1 MSMDI
6 KAPLLS
12 IEHLTLA
19 LPGGADRPHA
29 VRDISL
35 KLEHGEVLCLVGE
48 SGSGKSMLAGAVTGL
63 LPHGT
68 HRQTGRIVFRGED
81 LTQRS
86 ASAMRE
92 IRGRDISMI
101 FQEPMSALNPLQT
114 IGSQIEE
121 TMRVHGVLA
130 RRHER
135 STRAARVVE
144 LLELVGLPQPERL
157 RHAYPFSLSGG
168 QRQRVLI
175 AIALVLEPSLLIAD
189 EPTTALDVTTQ
200 AKILELIR
208 QVQRKRHMGILF
220 ITHDF
225 GVVAEIAD
233 RVAVLERGVLVEY
246 GEAHQVLNHPR
257 HPYTRQLIDAIP
269 HGRFHGRPIADDIPV
284 LLDVQGLKKA
294 YPAREASSFAFWRQ
308 RATVPALSD
317 VSFTLRRGETLGI
330 VGESGSGKSTLAR
343 ALLRFSRVE
352 SGHIRFEGQDFAHL
366 ANKTLR
372 PLRRHIQMVFQ
383 DPVASLNS
391 KQTVGQII
399 AAGPIAYGV
408 PPAQAYRDARDLLTL
423 IGLPEQAAERYPHQF
438 SGGQR
443 QRISIARALALEP
456 KILVADEAVSGLDV
470 SVQAHVLEL
479 LQTIQQKM
487 GMALIFITHDLRVAA
502 QICHRIVVMR
512 AGQIV
517 ETGEVAQILESPQH
531 PYTQQLIGAIPG
543 RQSQW
548 GERTNAATE
557 RACSVVTL
565 DEQRIR

>member
-1 MSMDI
+1 MNR
-6 KAPLLS
+6 ATREPLLS

-19 LPGGADRPHA
+19 LPTGAERSYA
-29 VRDISL
+29 VEDVSL
-35 KLEHGEVLCLVGE
+35 TLAHGEVLCVVGE

-63 LPHGT
+63 LPHGVR
-68 HRQTGRIVFRGED
+68 RQAGRIVFRGED
-81 LTQRS
+81 LTQRN

-92 IRGRDISMI
+92 VRGRDISMI
-101 FQEPMSALNPLQT
+101 FQEPLSALNPLQT

-121 TMRVHGVLA
+121 TMRVHGVLT
-130 RRHER
+130 RRHDR
-135 STRAARVVE
+135 NARAARVVE
-144 LLELVGLPQPERL
+144 LLELVGLPQPELL
-157 RHAYPFSLSGG
+157 RHAYPSSLSGG
-168 QRQRVLI
+168 QRQRVLV
-175 AIALVLEPSLLIAD
+175 AIALALEPSLLIAD
-189 EPTTALDVTTQ
+189 EPTTELDVTTQ

-208 QVQRKRHMGILF
+208 QVQRNRQMGVLF

-225 GVVAEIAD
+225 GVVADIAD

-246 GEAHQVLNHPR
+246 GEASQVLNHPQHR
-257 HPYTRQLIDAIP
+257 YTRQLIDAIP
-269 HGRFHGRPIADDIPV
+269 HGRFQGPAISSDTPV
-284 LLDVQGLKKA
+284 LLDVQRLKKS
-294 YPAREASSFAFWRQ
+294 YPARQPPSFSLWRQ
-308 RATVPALSD
+308 RVRVPALGN

-343 ALLRFSRVE
+343 ALLRFDRVE
-352 SGHIRFEGQDFAHL
+352 SGHILFEGQDFAQL
-366 ANKTLR
+366 PNKTLR

-408 PPAQAYRDARDLLTL
+408 SHAEAYRYARDLLTL

-470 SVQAHVLEL
+470 SVQANVLEL
-479 LQTIQQKM
+479 LQAIQQKM
-487 GMALIFITHDLRVAA
+487 GMALVFITHDLRVAA
-502 QICHRIVVMR
+502 QICNRILVMR

-517 ETGEVAQILESPQH
+517 EAGDVKQVPESPQH
-531 PYTQQLIGAIPG
+531 PYTRQLIEAIPG
-543 RQSQW
+543 RQLQRDVSV
-548 GERTNAATE
+548 NPALK
-557 RACSVVTL
+557 RACLSAT
-565 DEQRIR
+565 DDGQRTR

>member
-1 MSMDI
+1 
-6 KAPLLS
+6 
-12 IEHLTLA
+12 
-19 LPGGADRPHA
+19 
-29 VRDISL
+29 
-35 KLEHGEVLCLVGE
+35 
-48 SGSGKSMLAGAVTGL
+48 
-63 LPHGT
+63 
-68 HRQTGRIVFRGED
+68 
-81 LTQRS
+81 
-86 ASAMRE
+86 
-92 IRGRDISMI
+92 
-101 FQEPMSALNPLQT
+101 
-114 IGSQIEE
+114 
-121 TMRVHGVLA
+121 
-130 RRHER
+130 
-135 STRAARVVE
+135 
-144 LLELVGLPQPERL
+144 
-157 RHAYPFSLSGG
+157 
-168 QRQRVLI
+168 
-175 AIALVLEPSLLIAD
+175 
-189 EPTTALDVTTQ
+189 
-200 AKILELIR
+200 
-208 QVQRKRHMGILF
+208 
-220 ITHDF
+220 
-225 GVVAEIAD
+225 
-233 RVAVLERGVLVEY
+233 
-246 GEAHQVLNHPR
+246 
-257 HPYTRQLIDAIP
+257 LIDAIP

-317 VSFTLRRGETLGI
+317 VSFTLRRGETLGV

-479 LQTIQQKM
+479 LQTIQQKI

-512 AGQIV
+512 AGRIV